1 MAARR
6 LRTGIAIEGS
16 DLPVRELIDR
26 ARLAEQVGLDAA
38 WLIQLPN
45 MRDSFSVLAAM
56 AAVTERIQLGAG
68 IMPLYTRPPVVM
80 AQTAATIDEVSD
92 GRFTLGVG
100 LGHRLTAEWSL
111 GVPLGPSL
119 PAMREYLSVVTALL
133 RTGEV
138 HVDGKWYKGH
148 SRYAS
153 PRRDGLATCLGA
165 LGPKMSELAGEVA
178 DGLLLWMCTVDYV
191 RDVAIPHL
199 RKGLERSGRD
209 LDGFP
214 VVVFAPGAVSVDRA
228 GDVESLRHY
237 LSTYARVPN
246 YRAMY
251 EASGFAHA
259 LAGGEI
265 GDDLLSA
272 VGVIGS
278 DDDVTARV
286 AEYAAAGATEVVIT
300 PMASA
305 HQDRDLWR
313 RTGEAAVRAAG
324 GR

>member
-1 MAARR
+1 MATARR
-6 LRTGIAIEGS
+6 PRTGIAIEGS
-16 DLPVRELIDR
+16 DLAAGELIER
-26 ARLAEQVGLDAA
+26 ARLAERIGMDSA

-45 MRDSFSVLAAM
+45 MRDSFGVLAAM

-80 AQTAATIDEVSD
+80 AQSAATIDEISG

-119 PAMREYLSVVTALL
+119 PAMREYVSIVTSLL
-133 RTGEV
+133 HTGEV

-153 PRRDGLATCLGA
+153 PRRPDLATCIGA

-199 RKGLERSGRD
+199 RKGLERAGRS

-214 VVVFAPGAVSVDRA
+214 IVVFAPGAVSEDPA
-228 GDVESLRHY
+228 GDTESLRAY

-259 LAGGEI
+259 LADGNI

-272 VGVIGS
+272 VGVIGTA
-278 DDDVTARV
+278 DDVSARV
-286 AEYAAAGATEVVIT
+286 AAYAEAGATEVVIT

-305 HQDRDLWR
+305 HQDRGLWQ
-313 RTGEAAVRAAG
+313 RTAEAARG
-324 GR
+324 